1 MHQSFRK
8 IYKCRPDKWPHLKDG
23 GACSALLTGFAVR
36 IQLTPARFP
45 GGAVKYRRMYG
56 AKKCSGPNGPAAV
69 NRQNGTDRMLVPPG
83 LETGRAAAE
92 CVRHKAGCM
101 EIVLLGGRII
111 AKSFVWTAC
120 SRGQTRA
127 YRKKASGKL
136 ICKRVQRQDD
146 SCNRPFICFFGGT
159 ACFCVLY
166 GPKKQAGAQE
176 EFCLTNRRLWD
187 MINAMAVKRTS
198 RPRRIRCRES
208 LFGGKGPE
216 SAC

>member
-1 MHQSFRK
+1 MREK
-8 IYKCRPDKWPHLKDG
+8 APRPKEAGCGKQEKWNSQD
-23 GACSALLTGFAVR
+23 AC
-36 IQLTPARFP
+36 PARP
-45 GGAVKYRRMYG
+45 G
-56 AKKCSGPNGPAAV
+56 
-69 NRQNGTDRMLVPPG
+69 NR
-83 LETGRAAAE
+83 RAAAK

-111 AKSFVWTAC
+111 AKALYGQLAAEGKRGPIKRKPAESLSANVCRDRTILKIALSFVFWRKRPAFSSCGRRLPEAC
-120 SRGQTRA
+120 T
-127 YRKKASGKL
+127 
-136 ICKRVQRQDD
+136 
-146 SCNRPFICFFGGT
+146 
-159 ACFCVLY
+159 
-166 GPKKQAGAQE
+166 QE